1 MDPEL
6 KYTRPS
12 LGSHIRRIGL
22 PFLAVAF
29 VFLCTLV
36 LQALA
41 VGLVSRYAPHLA
53 DAKWYPWVIS
63 MVPMYAVAMPL
74 SLLIYRAVPAQPPKK
89 HSISLPVWLGLLAIC
104 FALTYLGN
112 WMGILVNAVISA
124 VTGQP
129 TVNDLAN
136 LASDSPLWAN
146 LLFGGIL
153 APIMEEIFYR
163 KMMIDRLSVYG
174 DLPAILISGL
184 VFGLIHGNFSQFFY
198 AAIIGVVLGYV
209 YIKTGKIRYTVA
221 LHMAINLV
229 GSVYSVEMI
238 KKLDPELLA
247 SNPLRAMI
255 RNFGGI
261 AMYASYGVFMLAVL
275 ISAPI
280 ALILLRKYIHLRRAA
295 SPLSAAEWSRV
306 LLLNPGTWVLAL
318 VVGLL
323 FLA

>member
-1 MDPEL
+1 M
-6 KYTRPS
+6 
-12 LGSHIRRIGL
+12 GAHIRRIGF

-29 VFLCTLV
+29 IFHFTLI
-36 LQALA
+36 LQALI
-41 VGLVSRYAPHLA
+41 VRLVSACAPHLA
-53 DAKWYPWVIS
+53 DANWYPWVIS
-63 MVPMYAVAMPL
+63 MVPMYAVSMPL
-74 SLLIYRAVPAQPPKK
+74 SLLIYRIVPGQSPQKR
-89 HSISLPVWLGLLAIC
+89 SISLPVWLGLLSIC

-112 WMGILVNAVISA
+112 WIGIVVNTVIGT
-124 VTGQP
+124 VTGNP
-129 TVNDLAN
+129 PVNDLAEM
-136 LASDSPLWAN
+136 ATDSPLWAN

-153 APIMEEIFYR
+153 APVMEEIFYR
-163 KMMIDRLSVYG
+163 KMMIDRLGVYG

-238 KKLDPELLA
+238 KKLDLELLA
-247 SNPLRAMI
+247 TNPLKSFLVD
-255 RNFGGI
+255 FGGI

-275 ISAPI
+275 VTAPI

-295 SPLSAAEWSRV
+295 SPLTAAEWSRA
-306 LLLNPGTWVLAL
+306 LLINPGTWVLAFE
-318 VVGLL
+318 VGFL
-323 FLA
+323 FWV